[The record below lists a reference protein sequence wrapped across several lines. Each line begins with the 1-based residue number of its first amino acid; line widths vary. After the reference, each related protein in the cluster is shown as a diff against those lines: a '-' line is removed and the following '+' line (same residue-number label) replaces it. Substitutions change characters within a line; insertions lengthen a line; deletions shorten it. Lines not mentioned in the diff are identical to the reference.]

1 MTTYDDLLEYQF
13 LGREAGTRNVG
24 WLGPDREFEQAKP
37 IAEVLDKVWH
47 FCRMPVA
54 QARGFHRCEF
64 CSDAVANV
72 ERMLHADRNGER
84 IYMGSAEIRVFAR
97 DGTAYAAPT
106 RIYHYMKFHNYR
118 PPDEFIR
125 ALTEGPAPWSVEYL
139 DRPKGLGL

>member
-1 MTTYDDLLEYQF
+1 MS
-13 LGREAGTRNVG
+13 AGS
-24 WLGPDREFEQAKP
+24 DP
-37 IAEVLDKVWH
+37 IVNSSRRSRSLKSSIRFGIFA
-47 FCRMPVA
+47 RMPVA
-54 QARGFHRCEF
+54 QARGFRLCEF

-106 RIYHYMKFHNYR
+106 LIYHFMKFHDYR

-139 DRPKGLGL
+139 DRLKGLGL